1 MFNAATD
8 NKTHTVAQAVLYN
21 LFIYFLLPIFNCT
34 YLNQAI
40 LKTDEQKNEFIWQSN
55 YKNN

>member
-40 LKTDEQKNEFIWQSN
+40 LKTDEQKNEFI
-55 YKNN
+55 